1 MKRELGITI
10 FDWIIRER
18 MEHAQEYI
26 MEGRP
31 LQEVCYLCGYNDYS
45 YFSKHYKRVTGSL
58 PSQTR
63 RDI

>member
-1 MKRELGITI
+1 MEL
-10 FDWIIRER
+10 
-18 MEHAQEYI
+18 AQKYI